1 MKKIRRAVF
10 IQDHDHRRAHKI
22 FEDFAKAANQLQK
35 MQKSFNKQIAHGDH
49 VCQVEMNIKDAI
61 VNGNNEF
68 SSDTVAKRPTVTI
81 LKRKISRFTI

>member
-1 MKKIRRAVF
+1 
-10 IQDHDHRRAHKI
+10 
-22 FEDFAKAANQLQK
+22 